1 MTQNFSVITAKSVEG
16 IINNNHQAIYD
27 IIKKTY
33 IAHHKKDTVNPSS
46 YFIWYP
52 DKPLSRIIALPALIS
67 NENKI
72 AGIKWISSNPENINN
87 GLNRA
92 SAVVILNDYE
102 TGYPLAC
109 IEGSLISAVRTAYS
123 AVLVADHLIKDKKV
137 NTIGV
142 VGTGRIA
149 FNIIKCL
156 SNQNWSAEN
165 IILYDK
171 VTRNAENFSNQLK
184 SKNITLTSDI
194 RVENELDKLIQNSD
208 LLIFTTTGKTPYVNK
223 YNLIKKNAVLLNI
236 SLRDISPDII
246 EQSSNIVDDVEH
258 IMNANTSPHLAQQK
272 YNHSRFITATIGEL
286 IINSIDF
293 DIKPIIV
300 SPMGLGILD
309 IALAKFIYEEA
320 QNQEENIVIK
330 DFY

>member
-1 MTQNFSVITAKSVEG
+1 MNQNFSVITAKSVEG
-16 IINNNHQAIYD
+16 IINNNHQAVYD
-27 IIKKTY
+27 IIKDTY
-33 IAHHKKDTVNPSS
+33 IAHHNKDTVNPPS

-52 DKPLSRIIALPALIS
+52 DKPLSRIIALPALIA
-67 NENKI
+67 NKDKI

-92 SAVVILNDYE
+92 SAVIILNDYE

-123 AVLVADHLIKDKKV
+123 AVLVTDHLIKNKKV
-137 NTIGV
+137 NTIGI

-156 SNQNWSAEN
+156 SNQKWSAKN

-171 VTRNAENFSNQLK
+171 VTKNAEAFSSHLQNKEFTLH
-184 SKNITLTSDI
+184 SNIK
-194 RVENELDKLIQNSD
+194 VENKLDKLLQESD
-208 LLIFTTTGKTPYVNK
+208 LLIFTTTGKTPYVDK

-236 SLRDISPDII
+236 SLRDIAPDII
-246 EQSSNIVDDVEH
+246 EQSSNIVDDIEH
-258 IMNANTSPHLAQQK
+258 VMNANTSPHLAQQK
-272 YNHSRFITATIGEL
+272 YNHTNFINATIGEL
-286 IINSIDF
+286 LVNNLNF

-309 IALAKFIYEEA
+309 IALSKFVYEQA
-320 QNQEENIVIK
+320 QKQQENIIIK

>member
-1 MTQNFSVITAKSVEG
+1 MNQNFSVITAKSVEG
-16 IINNNHQAIYD
+16 IINNNHQAVYD
-27 IIKKTY
+27 IIKDTY
-33 IAHHKKDTVNPSS
+33 IAHHNKDTVNPPS

-52 DKPLSRIIALPALIS
+52 DKPLSRIIALPALIA
-67 NENKI
+67 NKDKI

-92 SAVVILNDYE
+92 SAVIILNDYE

-123 AVLVADHLIKDKKV
+123 AVLVTDHLIKNKKV

-156 SNQNWSAEN
+156 SNQKGSANN

-171 VTRNAENFSNQLK
+171 VTKNAEDFSSQLQNK
-184 SKNITLTSDI
+184 KFTLHSNIK
-194 RVENELDKLIQNSD
+194 VENKLDKLLQESD
-208 LLIFTTTGKTPYVNK
+208 LLIFTTTGKTPYVDK

-236 SLRDISPDII
+236 SLRDIAPDII
-246 EQSSNIVDDVEH
+246 EQSSNIVDDIEH
-258 IMNANTSPHLAQQK
+258 VMNANTSPHLAQQK
-272 YNHSRFITATIGEL
+272 YNHTNFINATIGEL
-286 IINSIDF
+286 LVNNLNF

-309 IALAKFIYEEA
+309 IALSKFVYEQA
-320 QNQEENIVIK
+320 QKQQENIIIK